1 MKSLLKI
8 KFRQLQ
14 NAFNRGEKGKYFLF
28 LLLGLFFLLVLGFF
42 FNKIFAYL
50 YHLEEF
56 PHVFKLFLAEKLLMM
71 VFMTLFSMLLLSALL
86 SSLDIFFLSRDLP
99 FLVTTPL
106 PVRSIFVWKM
116 LEVALTSSAMVVFF
130 SLPVLFF
137 YCRYFAAGF
146 WQVAQI
152 LIVFM
157 FYIASGVLAGM
168 LCGLVIPAFFSV
180 RRLQPVLSVF
190 SIILISIIVVFLRL
204 LRPERFL
211 EPSEIDNVLKYM
223 GSLDLKIFYYFPF
236 SWLARAMTLTA
247 EGSGAAYWKTIA
259 LFIALSGISLALI
272 LWLQKKLYLKLFDKL
287 QKGGKGYYK
296 SRWQQSRFKNDYVPL
311 LKKELKTF
319 LRTPA
324 QWSQLLIVGALV
336 AVFIINMKMIPLPH
350 PQVKNFVAYL
360 NIGMAVFIVAGL
372 NSRFTFPSIPVEG
385 PGLVHLFSAPFSK
398 LKFYRFKLFFYLL
411 PQLLIGF
418 ALFAVGDLNMHFDG
432 FTTVIA
438 LVFMTP
444 AIVFLTILALVL
456 GIQTNELNPLSPQHV
471 IVSKQGIMYMLWSMI
486 YLVLGLLFMVRP
498 VVIYYWHH
506 FLKGAIPY
514 GEVAAWFLAFEI
526 INLALIVF
534 YYRRGRKLWLARE
547 L

>member
-1 MKSLLKI
+1 
-8 KFRQLQ
+8 
-14 NAFNRGEKGKYFLF
+14 
-28 LLLGLFFLLVLGFF
+28 
-42 FNKIFAYL
+42 
-50 YHLEEF
+50 
-56 PHVFKLFLAEKLLMM
+56 
-71 VFMTLFSMLLLSALL
+71 
-86 SSLDIFFLSRDLP
+86 
-99 FLVTTPL
+99 
-106 PVRSIFVWKM
+106 
-116 LEVALTSSAMVVFF
+116 
-130 SLPVLFF
+130 
-137 YCRYFAAGF
+137 
-146 WQVAQI
+146 
-152 LIVFM
+152 
-157 FYIASGVLAGM
+157 
-168 LCGLVIPAFFSV
+168 
-180 RRLQPVLSVF
+180 
-190 SIILISIIVVFLRL
+190 
-204 LRPERFL
+204 
-211 EPSEIDNVLKYM
+211 
-223 GSLDLKIFYYFPF
+223 
-236 SWLARAMTLTA
+236 
-247 EGSGAAYWKTIA
+247 
-259 LFIALSGISLALI
+259 
-272 LWLQKKLYLKLFDKL
+272 
-287 QKGGKGYYK
+287 
-296 SRWQQSRFKNDYVPL
+296 
-311 LKKELKTF
+311 
-319 LRTPA
+319 
-324 QWSQLLIVGALV
+324 
-336 AVFIINMKMIPLPH
+336 
-350 PQVKNFVAYL
+350 VAYL

-372 NSRFTFPSIPVEG
+372 NSRFTFPAIPVEG

-506 FLKGAIPY
+506 FLKDAIPY